1 MSISGV
7 SASQSV
13 LAQRTVKQEPVDAIS
28 KSIENE
34 ISDVQRQRQQVSKQ
48 DLSADEK
55 MKKRQELQ
63 QEISRLNN
71 QLRQRQAEARKK
83 QNKEEVVKERDAE
96 NIKADNE
103 KKEQVAASK
112 KDETKEK
119 EAESKTV
126 EMQDAKK
133 DKIKEQTV
141 VSAEAAIS
149 QSRLQSKVVSGIQND
164 INILKGEIRQDKA
177 RGENV
182 DDKKEQLEK
191 QRNRLR
197 RASSAE
203 FTSGAK
209 KDSNDIK
216 VSNTN
221 YSKEKNNIER
231 QNFNISFS

>member
-1 MSISGV
+1 MSISGINASKNV
-7 SASQSV
+7 SAVQM
-13 LAQRTVKQEPVDAIS
+13 VKQEPVDAIS

-55 MKKRQELQ
+55 MKKRRELQ

-71 QLRQRQAEARKK
+71 QLRQRQAETRRK
-83 QNKEEVVKERDAE
+83 QNQEEAAKERDTE
-96 NIKADNE
+96 NVKADDE
-103 KKEQVAASK
+103 KKVQLSTSK

-119 EAESKTV
+119 ETESKTV

-133 DKIKEQTV
+133 EQGTEQKV
-141 VSAEAAIS
+141 VSAETVVS
-149 QSRLQSKVVSGIQND
+149 QSRLQKVVVSGIRND
-164 INILKGEIRQDKA
+164 IRILKGEIKQDKA

-182 DDKKEQLEK
+182 DDKKKQLEK
-191 QRNRLR
+191 NRNRLH
-197 RASSAE
+197 RASSGELTGKAQ
-203 FTSGAK
+203 

>member
-7 SASQSV
+7 SASKNVS
-13 LAQRTVKQEPVDAIS
+13 AERTIKQEPVDAIS

-71 QLRQRQAEARKK
+71 QLRQRQAEARRE
-83 QNKEEVVKERDAE
+83 QNKEKVAKERDVE
-96 NIKADNE
+96 NAKADDE
-103 KKEQVAASK
+103 KKAQGAASK
-112 KDETKEK
+112 KDETKET

-133 DKIKEQTV
+133 EKINEHTV
-141 VSAEAAIS
+141 VSAEDAIS
-149 QSRLQSKVVSGIQND
+149 RSRLQSRVVSGIRND
-164 INILKGEIRQDKA
+164 IKILQGEIRQDQA

-182 DDKKEQLEK
+182 DDKKAQLEK
-191 QRNRLR
+191 NRNRLR
-197 RASSAE
+197 RASSPE
-203 FTSGAK
+203 FTTTAK

-221 YSKEKNNIER
+221 YSKEKDNIER

>member
-7 SASQSV
+7 SASKNV
-13 LAQRTVKQEPVDAIS
+13 LAERTVKREPVDAIS

-55 MKKRQELQ
+55 RKKRQELQ

-71 QLRQRQAEARKK
+71 QLRQRQAEVQKK
-83 QNKEEVVKERDAE
+83 QNKEKVTKERDAE
-96 NIKADNE
+96 NVKTDNE
-103 KKEQVAASK
+103 KKEQLAASK

-119 EAESKTV
+119 EAENKTV
-126 EMQDAKK
+126 EMQDVKK
-133 DKIKEQTV
+133 ERIKEQTV
-141 VSAEAAIS
+141 VSAEVAVSRI
-149 QSRLQSKVVSGIQND
+149 RLQNMVVSGIQND
-164 INILKGEIRQDKA
+164 INILEGEIRQDKA

-191 QRNRLR
+191 HRNRLH

>member
-7 SASQSV
+7 SASKSV

-28 KSIENE
+28 KSIEDE
-34 ISDVQRQRQQVSKQ
+34 ISDVQRQRQQVSKE
-48 DLSADEK
+48 DLSADDK

-83 QNKEEVVKERDAE
+83 QNKEELAKERDAE
-96 NIKADNE
+96 NVKTDNE
-103 KKEQVAASK
+103 KKEQVVASK

-119 EAESKTV
+119 ETESKTV

-133 DKIKEQTV
+133 DKVKEQTV

-203 FTSGAK
+203 FTNGAK

>member
-7 SASQSV
+7 SASKSV
-13 LAQRTVKQEPVDAIS
+13 LAERAVKQEPVDAIS

-34 ISDVQRQRQQVSKQ
+34 ISDVQRQRQQVSKE
-48 DLSADEK
+48 DLSVDEK

-71 QLRQRQAEARKK
+71 QLRQRQAEARRE
-83 QNKEEVVKERDAE
+83 QNKEKAAKERDAE
-96 NIKADNE
+96 NVKTDNE
-103 KKEQVAASK
+103 KKGHVAASK
-112 KDETKEK
+112 KDESKEK

-126 EMQDAKK
+126 EMQDAQ
-133 DKIKEQTV
+133 KERVKQQTI
-141 VSAEAAIS
+141 VSAEVAV
-149 QSRLQSKVVSGIQND
+149 SRIGLQNKVVSGIQND

-182 DDKKEQLEK
+182 DDKKAQLEK

-203 FTSGAK
+203 FTNETK

-216 VSNTN
+216 ISNTN

>member
-7 SASQSV
+7 SASKNVSSE
-13 LAQRTVKQEPVDAIS
+13 RMIKQEPVDAIS

-34 ISDVQRQRQQVSKQ
+34 ISDVQRKRQQISKQ
-48 DLSADEK
+48 DLSVDEK
-55 MKKRQELQ
+55 MKKRRELQ

-71 QLRQRQAEARKK
+71 QLRQRQAEARRE
-83 QNKEEVVKERDAE
+83 QNKEKAVKERDAE
-96 NIKADNE
+96 NVKADDE
-103 KKEQVAASK
+103 KKTQNTASK
-112 KDETKEK
+112 SDETKEK
-119 EAESKTV
+119 ETERKAV

-133 DKIKEQTV
+133 EKVNEQTV
-141 VSAEAAIS
+141 VSAEDAIS
-149 QSRLQSKVVSGIQND
+149 QSRLQNRVMSGIRND
-164 INILKGEIRQDKA
+164 IKILEGEIRQDKA

-191 QRNRLR
+191 NQNRLY
-197 RASSAE
+197 RASSGE
-203 FTSGAK
+203 FAGKVK

-221 YSKEKNNIER
+221 YSKEKDNIER

>member
-7 SASQSV
+7 SASKSV
-13 LAQRTVKQEPVDAIS
+13 LAERTVKQEPVDAIS
-28 KSIENE
+28 KSIEDE

-83 QNKEEVVKERDAE
+83 QNKEKAAKEREAE
-96 NIKADNE
+96 NVKTDNE
-103 KKEQVAASK
+103 KKEQLAAAK

-119 EAESKTV
+119 ETEGKTV

-133 DKIKEQTV
+133 ERVNEQTV
-141 VSAEAAIS
+141 VSADVTVS
-149 QSRLQSKVVSGIQND
+149 QVRLQNKVVSGIRND
-164 INILKGEIRQDKA
+164 INILEGEIRQDKA

-182 DDKKEQLEK
+182 DDKEEQLEK
-191 QRNRLR
+191 NQNRLY

-203 FTSGAK
+203 FINGEK

-216 VSNTN
+216 ITNTN
-221 YSKEKNNIER
+221 YSKEKDNIER

>member
-7 SASQSV
+7 SASKNV
-13 LAQRTVKQEPVDAIS
+13 LAERTIKQEPVDAIS

-71 QLRQRQAEARKK
+71 QLRQRQAEARRE
-83 QNKEEVVKERDAE
+83 QNKEKVAKERDVE
-96 NIKADNE
+96 TVKTDNE
-103 KKEQVAASK
+103 KKEQVVASK

-119 EAESKTV
+119 ETESKTV

-133 DKIKEQTV
+133 EKVKEQTV
-141 VSAEAAIS
+141 VSTETAVS
-149 QSRLQSKVVSGIQND
+149 QIKLRNKVVSGIQND
-164 INILKGEIRQDKA
+164 IKVLEGEIRQDKA

-191 QRNRLR
+191 NRNRLR

-203 FTSGAK
+203 FTGGAK

>member
-1 MSISGV
+1 M
-7 SASQSV
+7 
-13 LAQRTVKQEPVDAIS
+13 
-28 KSIENE
+28 
-34 ISDVQRQRQQVSKQ
+34 QVSKQ

-71 QLRQRQAEARKK
+71 QLRQRQAEARRE
-83 QNKEEVVKERDAE
+83 QNKEKVAKERDAE
-96 NIKADNE
+96 NMKADDE
-103 KKEQVAASK
+103 KKAQLAASK
-112 KDETKEK
+112 KDEIKEK

-133 DKIKEQTV
+133 ERVNEQTV
-141 VSAEAAIS
+141 VSVDVAVS
-149 QSRLQSKVVSGIQND
+149 QIRLQNKVVTGIQND
-164 INILKGEIRQDKA
+164 INILEGEIRQDKA

-191 QRNRLR
+191 NQNRLY
-197 RASSAE
+197 RASTAE
-203 FTSGAK
+203 FTNGAK

-216 VSNTN
+216 ITNTN
-221 YSKEKNNIER
+221 YSKEKDNIER